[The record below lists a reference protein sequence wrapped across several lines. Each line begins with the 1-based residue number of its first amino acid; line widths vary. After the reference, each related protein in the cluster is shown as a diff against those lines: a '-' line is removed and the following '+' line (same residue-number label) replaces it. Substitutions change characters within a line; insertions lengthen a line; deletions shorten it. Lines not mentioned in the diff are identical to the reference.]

1 MNRREFITLL
11 GGAAAAWPLAAR
23 AQQARKVYH
32 VGVLVPFPASVLA
45 SWFDELR
52 QVGFIQ
58 GQNLMVNGRG
68 YASSYEQISAI
79 AAELVSARPDAIVC
93 AGDEAIR
100 AAQTATQTIPIVAST
115 DDMVGSGLVRSLSL
129 PGGNTT
135 GVSLLAAE
143 LDGKRQELLIE
154 MLPTAGRMAVLG
166 DVRTTAPPS
175 SEGDCRRRAPAGHRA
190 VDPLGRPPRGHRG
203 GDRGGERRGRPSP

>member
-1 MNRREFITLL
+1 MFGMRRREFITLL
-11 GGAAAAWPLAAR
+11 SGAAAAWPLAAR
-23 AQQARKVYH
+23 AQQAGKVYH
-32 VGVLVPFPASVLA
+32 IGVLVPFPASVLA

-58 GQNLMVNGRG
+58 GQNLMVDGRG

-100 AAQTATQTIPIVAST
+100 AAQATTTWWVRASCTHYPFPAATRPGEPACGRARRQAPRASDRNVADERSHGGACRRADHSAT
-115 DDMVGSGLVRSLSL
+115 SSG
-129 PGGNTT
+129 
-135 GVSLLAAE
+135 
-143 LDGKRQELLIE
+143 
-154 MLPTAGRMAVLG
+154 
-166 DVRTTAPPS
+166 
-175 SEGDCRRRAPAGHRA
+175 GDCRRRAPAGHRA
-190 VDPLGRPPRGHRG
+190 VDPLGRPPRGHRS